1 LTQEAIAVM
10 TRWHDGWGPGAWI
23 AMIFVM
29 LVFWTIIVGTIIA
42 VVRSGPRRDHD
53 HGPRRLH
60 DAERILA
67 ERFARGEIDADEYK
81 QRSDLLRSS

>member
-1 LTQEAIAVM
+1 MM
-10 TRWHDGWGPGAWI
+10 TRWHNGWGPGAWI

-42 VVRSGPRRDHD
+42 VVRSGHLRNHD

-60 DAERILA
+60 DVERILA

>member
-1 LTQEAIAVM
+1 M

-42 VVRSGPRRDHD
+42 VVRSRHLRDHD

>member
-1 LTQEAIAVM
+1 VM

-23 AMIFVM
+23 AMAFVM
-29 LVFWTIIVGTIIA
+29 LVFWTIVVGAIIA
-42 VVRSGPRRDHD
+42 LVRSGHLHDHD
-53 HGPRRLH
+53 HGPSRLH
-60 DAERILA
+60 DAQRILA